1 MKHTLA
7 GILKCEN
14 KGMFAMIYRVCMRV
28 AEEGKTQVI
37 RTVVTMDQYSNM
49 KLVSWEHST
58 CGN

>member
-1 MKHTLA
+1 
-7 GILKCEN
+7 
-14 KGMFAMIYRVCMRV
+14 MIYRVCMRV